1 MSEVLIFGGTTEGRL
16 LAEFCAEKGIRAA
29 VSVTT
34 DYAAELLPQSDIIRE
49 LVGNLD
55 SVQMSS
61 LLKSGDFSVVIDATH
76 PFAQKVSA
84 NLRTACDEVGTR
96 YIRLVR
102 DEETVPQGKLFN
114 NISEIVEYLNHDDR
128 KALITTGG
136 NSLAEYT
143 KVRDF
148 QSRLTVRILP
158 ANVAAKRCAD
168 LGFHAENVILE
179 KGPFTVQQNVEHLKK
194 SGAKI
199 LVTKESGEAGGFP
212 EKSEAASLCGAE
224 LLTLRRLPETG
235 RSLEQVKEL
244 LETEFT

>member
-16 LAEFCAEKGIRAA
+16 LAEFCAAKGIRAV

-34 DYAAELLPQSDIIRE
+34 DYGADLLPQSVFIRD

-55 SVQMSS
+55 SMQMSF
-61 LLKSGDFSVVIDATH
+61 LLKTEDFSIVIDATH

-84 NLRTACDEVGTR
+84 NLRTACDEAGTR

-102 DEETVPQGKLFN
+102 DEKIEPHGILFN
-114 NISEIVEYLNHDDR
+114 SIPEIVEYLNHDDK

-158 ANVAAKRCAD
+158 ANGAEKRCAD
-168 LGFHAENVILE
+168 LGFHAENVIFE
-179 KGPFTVQQNVEHLKK
+179 KGPFTVQQNVEHLKM
-194 SGAKI
+194 SGAEI

-212 EKSEAASLCGAE
+212 EKAEAASLCGAE
-224 LLTLRRLPETG
+224 LLTLRRPAEIG
-235 RSLEQVKEL
+235 KSLNQIEHL
-244 LETEFT
+244 LETEFK

>member
-34 DYAAELLPQSDIIRE
+34 DYAAELLPQSDFIRE

-55 SVQMSS
+55 SMQMSS
-61 LLKSGDFSVVIDATH
+61 LLKTEDFSIVIDATH

-84 NLRTACDEVGTR
+84 NLRTACDEAGLR

-114 NISEIVEYLNHDDR
+114 NISEIVEYLNQNN
-128 KALITTGG
+128 KKSLITTGG
-136 NSLAEYT
+136 NSLSEYT
-143 KVRDF
+143 KVHDF

-158 ANVAAKRCAD
+158 ADGAAKRCAD

-194 SGAKI
+194 SGAEI

-224 LLTLRRLPETG
+224 LLTLRRPPETG

>member
-76 PFAQKVSA
+76 PFARNVSA
-84 NLRTACDEVGTR
+84 NLRNACDEVGTR

-102 DEETVPQGKLFN
+102 DEKTEPQGKLFN

-158 ANVAAKRCAD
+158 ADGAAKRCAD

-194 SGAKI
+194 SGAEI

-224 LLTLRRLPETG
+224 LLTLRRPPETG

>member
-34 DYAAELLPQSDIIRE
+34 DYAAELLPQSDFIRK
-49 LVGNLD
+49 LVGILD
-55 SVQMSS
+55 SMQMSL
-61 LLKSGDFSVVIDATH
+61 LLKTEDFSIVIDATH

-102 DEETVPQGKLFN
+102 DEKIEPHGILFN
-114 NISEIVEYLNHDDR
+114 SIPEIVEYLNHDGK

-158 ANVAAKRCAD
+158 ADGAAKRCAD

-194 SGAKI
+194 SGAEI

-224 LLTLRRLPETG
+224 LLTLRRPPETG

>member
-49 LVGNLD
+49 LIGNLD

-224 LLTLRRLPETG
+224 LLTLRRPPETG